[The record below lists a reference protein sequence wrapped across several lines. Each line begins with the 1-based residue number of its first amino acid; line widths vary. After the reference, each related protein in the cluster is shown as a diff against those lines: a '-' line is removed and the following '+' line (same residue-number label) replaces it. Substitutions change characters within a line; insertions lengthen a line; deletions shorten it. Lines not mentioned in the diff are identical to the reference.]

1 VLRDL
6 YHRLTR
12 QFLLPPQL
20 VSFGVVG
27 CTGLAVDMASFTI
40 LHEAG
45 MAPLVA
51 RAFSLTLA
59 TLVTWT
65 MNRHL
70 TFARVERAIGNEAS
84 RYAAVTLCAQ
94 GVSYIT
100 FAALLFLVRQ
110 VAPQILMLVG
120 ALVGAGFSFLG
131 HKLFSFAPHTR
142 DAGSL

>member
-1 VLRDL
+1 MLRNL
-6 YHRLTR
+6 YHRLTG
-12 QFLLPPQL
+12 QLLLPPQL
-20 VSFGVVG
+20 VSFGFVG
-27 CTGLAVDMASFTI
+27 CTGLAVDVTSFTV

-45 MAPLVA
+45 MAPLLA
-51 RAFSLTLA
+51 RAFSLAAA

-84 RYAAVTLCAQ
+84 RYVAVTLCAQ
-94 GVSYIT
+94 GVSYLT
-100 FAALLFLVRQ
+100 FAALLFIARQ
-110 VAPQILMLVG
+110 AAPQILMLVG

-142 DAGSL
+142 DVGSL